1 MDIIREFISTKQ
13 FDEQWNSLGLS
24 DNDFKQCNDWR
35 YIL

>member
-24 DNDFKQCNDWR
+24 DNDLQTMQ
-35 YIL
+35 